1 MTDHAVYRPAPWSK
15 RRRMFVGAGA
25 VLAAM
30 VAVVLLLASRSRRA
44 EVHQLTELLS
54 LREGMTV
61 GEIGAGRGWL
71 TIEVARRV
79 GPSGRVYSTE
89 LSTAR
94 LDDIRQAVAEDG
106 LTNVT
111 VLEAGRRATNLP
123 AGCCEAIFMRRVY
136 HHLSEPPAMLTSI
149 HEALKLGGRLII
161 IEFRRAGVAGS
172 VTRMG
177 IDRARLTEA
186 VTAAGF
192 DVVITREWPGWDH
205 YVAVFMKSGATRPP
219 TS

>member
-1 MTDHAVYRPAPWSK
+1 MTDQSVYRSAPWGE
-15 RRRMFVGAGA
+15 RRRMFVLTGA
-25 VLAAM
+25 VLAAL
-30 VAVVLLLASRSRRA
+30 VAVVLLLAGRSRGA

-71 TIEVARRV
+71 TVEVARRV
-79 GPSGRVYSTE
+79 GPSGGVYSTE
-89 LSTAR
+89 LSAAR

-111 VLEAGRRATNLP
+111 VLEAGERATNLP
-123 AGCCEAIFMRRVY
+123 AGCCEVIFMRRVY
-136 HHLSEPPAMLTSI
+136 HHLSEPPAILASI
-149 HEALKLGGRLII
+149 HEALKPGGRLII
-161 IEFRRAGVAGS
+161 IEFRRAGVVGS

-177 IDRARLTEA
+177 IDRAKLTEA

-205 YVAVFMKSGATRPP
+205 YVAVFVKSGRLSLPP
-219 TS
+219 A